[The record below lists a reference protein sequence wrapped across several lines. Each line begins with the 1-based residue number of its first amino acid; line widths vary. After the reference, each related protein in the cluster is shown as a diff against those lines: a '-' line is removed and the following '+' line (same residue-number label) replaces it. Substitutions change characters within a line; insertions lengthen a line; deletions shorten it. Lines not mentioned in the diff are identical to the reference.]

1 MTVKQLIEQLN
12 QFDPETQ
19 VLGMCIDTSDYVC
32 KKPIETIYLGN
43 PFDSNGF
50 SGVDNTEIDDM
61 DDSLFDDEGEYIGKK
76 VLLIDLGDV

>member
-19 VLGMCIDTSDYVC
+19 VLGMCIDPSDYVC
-32 KKPIETIYLGN
+32 KKQIENIYLGN

-61 DDSLFDDEGEYIGKK
+61 DDNLFDDEGEYTGEK
-76 VLLIDLGDV
+76 VLLISLGDV